1 MPQSQT
7 QAIDAIKNYLDERA
21 ANDPQFA
28 RNYAKK
34 DKDINKCFK
43 YIVGVASKRA
53 VYGAC
58 CMTSDEVFGLAVHY
72 YDEDDIKIT
81 PAKLRG
87 SSMAMTDTSKETAK
101 KKKTSRPTTKK
112 SIANTK
118 TSVAKKKVIQLE
130 LFDWND

>member
-7 QAIDAIKNYLDERA
+7 PAIDAIKNYLDERA

-34 DKDINKCFK
+34 DKDIDKCFK

-53 VYGAC
+53 VSGAC

-87 SSMAMTDTSKETAK
+87 SSMAMTSTTENAPKKEK
-101 KKKTSRPTTKK
+101 SSRPTTKK

>member
-7 QAIDAIKNYLDERA
+7 PAIDAIKNYLDERA

-34 DKDINKCFK
+34 DKDINKCFQ

-53 VYGAC
+53 VSGAC

-87 SSMAMTDTSKETAK
+87 SSMSMPSTTENAPKKEKSSRPVT
-101 KKKTSRPTTKK
+101 KKT
-112 SIANTK
+112 AVNTK